1 MFKVIDT
8 VEGKTVGYVPSRK
21 SAEKIVAKYV
31 ARTGSPASRF
41 VIEGIYVSSTDHV
54 TSQIL

>member
-1 MFKVIDT
+1 MLKITDIA
-8 VEGKTVGYVPSRK
+8 EKKIIGIVPFHK

-41 VIEGIYVSSTDHV
+41 VIEDVQVSSTNHV
-54 TSQIL
+54 TSQIA